1 MPSIPLLLESQQKR
15 AKEEGMSMSL
25 ITWNVDPEI
34 FKIGDFAIRYYG
46 VFFALGMIL
55 SYQFMKRIFSKEQ
68 IAIKYLDVLL
78 VYIAIGTVVGA
89 RLGHCLF
96 YDFAY
101 YSQHPLEIILP
112 IAKVEGSYHFVGF
125 MGLASHGGA
134 IGVLLSLALFCRKY
148 KTNLLQILD
157 RLVIAIPITGAFIRF
172 GNFMNSEIY
181 GKPTDSLF
189 GIVFLRDDAIARH
202 PTQLYE
208 AFAYLAVTVIL
219 YGLYQKNCAKYKGL
233 LFGLFL
239 IFMFT
244 ARFILEYFKENQVA
258 FEDQMVLNMGQILS
272 IPFMIVGLVLVI
284 WSLRRPKEDT
294 PLQMVDGKAKL
305 EEQESK

>member
-1 MPSIPLLLESQQKR
+1 MSI
-15 AKEEGMSMSL
+15 SL
-25 ITWNVDPEI
+25 TTWNVDPEI
-34 FKIGDFAIRYYG
+34 FRIGDFAVRYYG
-46 VFFALGMIL
+46 VLFAIGMIL
-55 SYQFMKRIFSKEQ
+55 SYQFMKRIFNREQ
-68 IAIKYLDVLL
+68 IAIQYLDKLL
-78 VYIAIGTVVGA
+78 IYIVIGTVVGA

-134 IGVLLSLALFCRKY
+134 IGVLLSLALFCKRY
-148 KTNLLQILD
+148 KTNLLQLLD

-181 GKPTDSLF
+181 GKPTDSIF
-189 GIVFLRDDAIARH
+189 GIVFQRDDLIPRH

-219 YGLYQKNCAKYKGL
+219 YVLYQKKYSRYKGL

-258 FEDQMVLNMGQILS
+258 FENEMVLNMGQILS
-272 IPFMIVGLVLVI
+272 IPFMIVGLLLVI
-284 WSLRRPKEDT
+284 WSLKRPKEDT
-294 PLQMVDGKAKL
+294 NLSIINPKEGNMTDQGEDAPLDDK
-305 EEQESK
+305 

>member
-1 MPSIPLLLESQQKR
+1 MSI
-15 AKEEGMSMSL
+15 SL
-25 ITWNVDPEI
+25 ATWNVDPEI
-34 FKIGDFAIRYYG
+34 FRIGDFAVRYYG
-46 VFFALGMIL
+46 VLFAIGMIL
-55 SYQFMKRIFSKEQ
+55 SYQFMKRIFKREQ
-68 IAIKYLDVLL
+68 IGIQYLDKLL
-78 VYIAIGTVVGA
+78 IYIVIGTVVGA

-134 IGVLLSLALFCRKY
+134 IGVLLSLALFCKRY
-148 KTNLLQILD
+148 KTNLLQLLD

-181 GKPTDSLF
+181 GKPTDSIF
-189 GIVFLRDDAIARH
+189 GIIFLRDDSISRH

-208 AFAYLAVTVIL
+208 AFAYLAVTILL
-219 YGLYQKNCAKYKGL
+219 YGLYQKKYSRYKGL

-239 IFMFT
+239 ILMFT
-244 ARFILEYFKENQVA
+244 ARFVLEYFKENQVA
-258 FEDQMVLNMGQILS
+258 FEDEMALNMGQILS
-272 IPFMIVGLVLVI
+272 IPFMIVGLGLVI
-284 WSLRRPKEDT
+284 WSLRKPKDESNLRIVDPKEKQNQVEDAEADPANDNT
-294 PLQMVDGKAKL
+294 NDPI
-305 EEQESK
+305 E

>member
-1 MPSIPLLLESQQKR
+1 MNI
-15 AKEEGMSMSL
+15 SL
-25 ITWNVDPEI
+25 ATWNVDPEI
-34 FKIGDFAIRYYG
+34 FRIGDFAVRYYG
-46 VFFALGMIL
+46 VLFAIGMIL
-55 SYQFMKRIFSKEQ
+55 SYQFMKRIFKREQ
-68 IAIKYLDVLL
+68 IGIQYLDKLL
-78 VYIAIGTVVGA
+78 IYIVIGTVVGA

-134 IGVLLSLALFCRKY
+134 IGVLLSLALFCRRY
-148 KTNLLQILD
+148 KTNLLQLLD

-181 GKPTDSLF
+181 GKPTDSIF
-189 GIVFLRDDAIARH
+189 GIIFLRDDSISRH

-208 AFAYLAVTVIL
+208 AFAYLAVTIL
-219 YGLYQKNCAKYKGL
+219 LYSLYQKKYSRYKGL

-239 IFMFT
+239 ILMFT
-244 ARFILEYFKENQVA
+244 ARFVLEYFKENQVA
-258 FEDQMVLNMGQILS
+258 FEDEMALNMGQILS
-272 IPFMIVGLVLVI
+272 IPFMIVGLGLVI
-284 WSLRRPKEDT
+284 WSLRKPKDESNLRIVDPKEKQNQVGNAEADPT
-294 PLQMVDGKAKL
+294 NDKTNDSI
-305 EEQESK
+305 E

>member
-1 MPSIPLLLESQQKR
+1 MSI
-15 AKEEGMSMSL
+15 SL
-25 ITWNVDPEI
+25 ATWNVDPEI
-34 FKIGDFAIRYYG
+34 FRIGDFAVRYYG
-46 VFFALGMIL
+46 VLFAVGMIL
-55 SYQFMKRIFSKEQ
+55 SYQFMKQIFKREQ
-68 IAIKYLDVLL
+68 IAIQYLDKLL
-78 VYIAIGTVVGA
+78 IYIVVGTVVGA

-112 IAKVEGSYHFVGF
+112 IAKVDGSYHFVGF

-134 IGVLLSLALFCRKY
+134 IGVLLSLALFCKRY
-148 KTNLLQILD
+148 KTNLLQLLD

-181 GKPTDSLF
+181 GKPTDSIF
-189 GIVFLRDDAIARH
+189 GIIFQRDDMIPRH

-208 AFAYLAVTVIL
+208 AFAYLAVTIIL
-219 YGLYQKNCAKYKGL
+219 YVLYQKKYSGYKGL

-258 FEDQMVLNMGQILS
+258 FENEMVLNMGQILS

-284 WSLRRPKEDT
+284 WSLKRPKVET
-294 PLQMVDGKAKL
+294 PLRIVDAKAVQNNEKDSI
-305 EEQESK
+305 EEPKDAESSNESDKIND

>member
-1 MPSIPLLLESQQKR
+1 MSI
-15 AKEEGMSMSL
+15 SL
-25 ITWNVDPEI
+25 ATWNVDPEI
-34 FKIGDFAIRYYG
+34 FRIGDFAVRYYG
-46 VFFALGMIL
+46 VLFAIGMIL
-55 SYQFMKRIFSKEQ
+55 SYQFMKRIFNREQ
-68 IAIKYLDVLL
+68 IAIQYLDKLL
-78 VYIAIGTVVGA
+78 IYIVIGTVVGA

-134 IGVLLSLALFCRKY
+134 IGVLLSLALFCKRY
-148 KTNLLQILD
+148 KTNLLQLLD

-181 GKPTDSLF
+181 GKPTDSIF
-189 GIVFLRDDAIARH
+189 GIVFQRDDLIPRH

-219 YGLYQKNCAKYKGL
+219 YVLYQKKYSRYKGL

-258 FEDQMVLNMGQILS
+258 FENEMVLNMGQILS
-272 IPFMIVGLVLVI
+272 IPFMIVGLLLVI
-284 WSLRRPKEDT
+284 WSLKRPKEDT
-294 PLQMVDGKAKL
+294 NLSIINPKEGNMTDQGEDAPLDDK
-305 EEQESK
+305 

>member
-1 MPSIPLLLESQQKR
+1 
-15 AKEEGMSMSL
+15 MSL
-25 ITWNVDPEI
+25 SLATWNVDPEI
-34 FKIGDFAIRYYG
+34 FRIGDFAVRYYG
-46 VFFALGMIL
+46 VFFAVGMII
-55 SYQFMKRIFSKEQ
+55 SYQFMKRIFGREQ
-68 IAIKYLDVLL
+68 VEIKYLDKLL
-78 VYIAIGTVVGA
+78 IYIAIGTVVGA

-112 IAKVEGSYHFVGF
+112 IAKVDGSYHFVGF

-134 IGVLLSLALFCRKY
+134 IGVLISLALFCKKY
-148 KTNLLQILD
+148 KVNLLKLLD

-181 GKPTDSLF
+181 GKPTDSVF
-189 GIVFLRDDAIARH
+189 GIVFLRDDTLARH

-219 YGLYQKNCAKYKGL
+219 YVLYQKKYGGYKGL

-239 IFMFT
+239 VLMFT
-244 ARFILEYFKENQVA
+244 ARFILEYFKEDQVD
-258 FEDQMVLNMGQILS
+258 FEKGMLFNMGQLLS
-272 IPFMIVGLVLVI
+272 IPFMVVGLALVI
-284 WSLRRPKEDT
+284 WSLRKPKDNSNLVIANANETVEDKQST
-294 PLQMVDGKAKL
+294 
-305 EEQESK
+305 E

>member
-1 MPSIPLLLESQQKR
+1 MSI
-15 AKEEGMSMSL
+15 SL
-25 ITWNVDPEI
+25 ATWNVDPEI
-34 FKIGDFAIRYYG
+34 FRIGDFAVRYYG
-46 VFFALGMIL
+46 VLFAVGMIL
-55 SYQFMKRIFSKEQ
+55 SYQFMKRIFNREQ
-68 IAIKYLDVLL
+68 IAIQYLDKLL
-78 VYIAIGTVVGA
+78 IYIVVGTVVGA

-101 YSQHPLEIILP
+101 YSQHPLEIVLP

-134 IGVLLSLALFCRKY
+134 IGVLLSLALFCKKY
-148 KTNLLQILD
+148 KTNLLQLLD

-181 GKPTDSLF
+181 GKPTDSIF
-189 GIVFLRDDAIARH
+189 GIIFLRDDAIPRH

-208 AFAYLAVTVIL
+208 AFAYLAVTIIL
-219 YGLYQKNCAKYKGL
+219 YVLYQKKYSGYKGL

-258 FEDQMVLNMGQILS
+258 FEDQMALNMGQILS
-272 IPFMIVGLVLVI
+272 IPFMVVGLILVV
-284 WSLRRPKEDT
+284 WSLRKPKDISN
-294 PLQMVDGKAKL
+294 LRIVDPKKKQSQPVENEASA
-305 EEQESK
+305 EEENEID